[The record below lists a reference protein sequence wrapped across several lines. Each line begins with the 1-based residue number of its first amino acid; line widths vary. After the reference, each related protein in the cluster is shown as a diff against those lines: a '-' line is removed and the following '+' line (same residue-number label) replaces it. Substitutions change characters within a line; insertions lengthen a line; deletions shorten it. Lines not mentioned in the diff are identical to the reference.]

1 MDPWVWPI
9 LLLALGTGLAFLEL
23 CFPSAGVLSF
33 LAASA
38 ILGAIIMGFMAG
50 TVLGVVILGV
60 AVIGGPTF
68 VVLAVK
74 YWPNTAIGRR
84 VLLGVPDSGDD
95 VLPKDPQKEYLKS
108 LIGQVVQTKCK
119 MLPAGAII
127 IDGRTVDA
135 VSEGMPIEAGCRV
148 RVIEVRANRVVVRP
162 LGDEIPSP
170 DAEDPLRRP
179 IDVVSPDPFEEEPPG

>member
-1 MDPWVWPI
+1 M
-9 LLLALGTGLAFLEL
+9 GLAVLEL

-38 ILGAIIMGFMAG
+38 VLGAIIMGFMAG
-50 TVLGVVILGV
+50 TVLGVVVLGV

-84 VLLGVPDSGDD
+84 ILLGVPASGDD

-119 MLPAGAII
+119 MLPGGAVVV
-127 IDGRTVDA
+127 DGRTVDA
-135 VSEGMPIEAGCRV
+135 VSEGMPIGSGEMV
-148 RVIEVRANRVVVRP
+148 RVVEVRANRVVVRP
-162 LGDEIPSP
+162 LTDETPSP
-170 DAEDPLRRP
+170 SAPDPLRRP
-179 IDVVSPDPFEEEPPG
+179 IDAIADDPFEEEPPG